1 MNSRKYVIS
10 ISRILVIIM
19 LFSIFTYTPAPAAA
33 ATDEAPVELSDL
45 IAQAE
50 ALKTGNTEFPLQ
62 VSHSV
67 YGSVYG
73 SDVQQAWPWVHVD
86 ELQAMNDAIEL
97 ARNANIPA
105 DEAIAA
111 LKEAI
116 ATFTAN
122 IKSDGSDPYF
132 RLDPGPGKVPVKVTA
147 PTNAWKART
156 PLDNRV
162 PADFA
167 GGTFKTIAYPFADA
181 QGKAEVLQINYAHN
195 GKSTFGGISLES
207 PLSPSVNVTAG
218 STIEFDVYYPKSAQ
232 GKFMRWRVRNT
243 NENLD
248 SYLRDYQYS
257 NLNPDWVGSYNG
269 ESWLKAHHSIT
280 ASSGNSSNFILEL
293 HGENARPEETGMLLV
308 ANIEITAPDPDG
320 VPLPGVVNKE
330 HQSAVDPLKSKY
342 NKENG
347 LFMVGAIGT
356 GPVTGTRANHYEI
369 FVDGNNLK
377 ADGTHPR
384 GPEWLKNVNG
394 EAMNGATTAPGLA
407 EYSFPTNSYQA
418 IRDSGAPGQY
428 KSHGH
433 VLAWY
438 NQAPGWM
445 AQMVPASLPSGYNGS
460 AEFYGLGNG
469 VTTTVKVDKDMARRV
484 QFNHTMYVMRHF
496 LTTDTKYGSSEARG
510 VIPFNSWDVLNEEVH
525 ESRHSELIPE
535 DANSWRTSLKHTN
548 WLAAMSDDQIGG
560 DITDHYIY
568 LLFKNAHIAAPN
580 AKMAEAYKVNYAN
593 LPEYMKLDG
602 HDTKGSI
609 DSYIVDNP
617 PKLTYNDYGLAT
629 RSKAR
634 TVYNMVL
641 ELNTAWRSDPLYDG
655 RPLIE
660 DIGIQ
665 GHDAVG
671 KTLASDNQYA
681 MALYASLVDRG
692 LLSGI
697 TYSELDLKVPTD
709 APGGGATAPAVL
721 NVKQSDALGYQYAL
735 LYKMFNKFAPYIDHI
750 ISWGVT
756 GSGWQGSYVLFDG
769 QSNANAGYYGAMKP
783 DRFILGHSYLD
794 GYFAGEYQAIGNNA
808 IDLGDLGVYTPN
820 SVNADLSSLSLSAGT
835 LEPAFNAATTE
846 YDVSLKD
853 AGSITVTAAAAD
865 SRSTL
870 KVNDTVVASGAAS
883 EAITLTPGTKT
894 NIKVEVTGVDGR
906 VKTYTLKVT
915 NSKTETPSTP
925 EPGTPTP
932 SPTPT
937 TEPGTPS
944 TPAPGG
950 YYTSAPT
957 ASATPVPAAPVVEG
971 QKVTLQ
977 ATVNNA
983 TASVKVSD
991 LAQAKEFIGKN
1002 VTLDIPAVQGATTYS
1017 VSLPAA
1023 ALTGGTKEDKLTIS
1037 TEFGQVVISGNLL
1050 TGTPESSG
1058 KEVALE
1064 IGKGDKSGLPAEVKA
1079 GLGDRPV
1086 IQLSLKVDGKETAWS
1101 NPGSPVTVSV
1111 PYQPSADELKNPEMI
1126 VIRYIDESG
1135 KVMTVPNGR
1144 YASKTGMVT
1153 FTTTHLGD
1161 FAVSY
1166 VSKTFTDLGKAVWAK
1181 NAVEVLASKDILK
1194 TEGQVFNPSTDI
1206 TRADFLYSLVR
1217 ALGLTAKVEDN
1228 FSDVQKNA
1236 YYYNELAIAKAL
1248 GIANGLDNGSFGSG
1262 QKITRQDMMVLTER
1276 ALKLENKLNTQGTA
1290 ADLQKFSD
1298 KSKVASY
1305 ALGSVAAM
1313 VKEGLIQGSGNQI
1326 NPAGNT
1332 TKAEA
1337 AVFLYRLYNK

>member
-1 MNSRKYVIS
+1 MNSRKCVVS
-10 ISRILVIIM
+10 ISRFLVIIM
-19 LFSIFTYTPAPAAA
+19 LFSIFTYTPIPAAA
-33 ATDEAPVELSDL
+33 ATDEPTAELSEL

-50 ALKTGNTEFPLQ
+50 ALKTGNSEFPLQ
-62 VSHSV
+62 VSQSV

-73 SDVQQAWPWVHVD
+73 SDVNQAWPWVHVD
-86 ELQAMNDAIEL
+86 ELEALNAAIAF
-97 ARNANIPA
+97 ARDPNTRAA
-105 DEAIAA
+105 EAVAA

-116 ATFTAN
+116 ATFTEN

-147 PTNAWKART
+147 PTNAWMTRT

-167 GGTFKTIAYPFADA
+167 GGTFKVIPYPFADA

-207 PLSPSVNVTAG
+207 PLSPAVNVTAG

-248 SYLRDYQYS
+248 SYLREYQYN

-280 ASSGNSSNFILEL
+280 ASTGNSSNFILEL

-308 ANIEITAPDPDG
+308 SNIQITAPDPNG
-320 VPLPGVVNKE
+320 VALPNVVNKE
-330 HQSAVDPLKSKY
+330 NQSTVAPLKSVY
-342 NKENG
+342 NKEKG

-356 GPVTGTRANHYEI
+356 GPVNGTRANHYEI

-384 GPEWLKNVNG
+384 GPEWLKNVDG
-394 EAMNGATTAPGLA
+394 ETLKGATTAPGLA
-407 EYSFPTNSYQA
+407 EYSFPTNAYQA
-418 IRDSGAPGQY
+418 IRDSGTPGQY

-445 AQMVPASLPSGYNGS
+445 AQMIPANLSSGYTGG
-460 AEFYGLGNG
+460 ADFYGLGNG
-469 VTTTVKVDKDMARRV
+469 VTTTVKVDKEMARRV

-525 ESRHSELIPE
+525 ESRHSELIPK

-548 WLAAMSDDQIGG
+548 WLVAMSDDEIGG
-560 DITDHYIY
+560 DVTNHYIY

-580 AKMAEAYKVNYAN
+580 AKMAAAYKANYAN

-602 HDTKGSI
+602 HDKDGSI
-609 DSYIVDNP
+609 DDYIVDNP

-697 TYSELDLKVPTD
+697 TYSELDLKMPTD

-721 NVKQSDALGYQYAL
+721 NVRQSDALGYQYAL

-750 ISWGVT
+750 ISWGVS

-769 QSNANAGYYGAMKP
+769 QSNANAGYYGAVKP
-783 DRFILGHSYLD
+783 DRFIQGHSYLD
-794 GYFAGEYQAIGNNA
+794 GYFAGEYQTIQNNS

-820 SVNADLSSLSLSAGT
+820 SVSADLSSLSLSAGT
-835 LEPAFNAATTE
+835 LEPAFNPATTE

-853 AGSITVTAAAAD
+853 AGSITVTAQAAD

-870 KVNDTVVASGAAS
+870 KVNDKVVASGTAS
-883 EAITLTPGTKT
+883 EAIELIPGTKT
-894 NIKVEVTGVDGR
+894 DIKVEVTGADGR

-915 NSKTETPSTP
+915 NSKTGTPSTP
-925 EPGTPTP
+925 EPGTP

-937 TEPGTPS
+937 PEPENPS

-950 YYTSAPT
+950 NDSTSAPA
-957 ASATPVPAAPVVEG
+957 ASATPAPATPVVEG
-971 QKVTLQ
+971 QKVTMQ
-977 ATVNNA
+977 ATVNNG
-983 TASVKVSD
+983 TAMVKVAD

-1002 VTLDIPAVQGATTYS
+1002 VTLDIPAVQGVNSYS
-1017 VSLPAA
+1017 VGLPAA
-1023 ALTGGTKEDKLTIS
+1023 ALTGGTKDNKLTIS
-1037 TEFGQVVISGNLL
+1037 TEFGQVVISGNML
-1050 TGTPESSG
+1050 TGTTESSG
-1058 KEVALE
+1058 KEAALE
-1064 IGKGDKSGLPAEVKA
+1064 IGRGDKSKLPAEVQA
-1079 GLGDRPV
+1079 VFGDKPF
-1086 IQLSLKVDGKETAWS
+1086 IQLSLKVDGKETAWN
-1101 NPGSPVTVSV
+1101 NPGAPVTVSM
-1111 PYQPSADELKNPEMI
+1111 PYQPTADELKNPELI

-1135 KVMTVPNGR
+1135 KVMTVPSGR

-1153 FTTTHLGD
+1153 FTTTYLGD
-1161 FAVSY
+1161 FMVAY
-1166 VSKTFTDLGKAVWAK
+1166 VSKTFTDLGKAAWAK
-1181 NAVEVLASKDILK
+1181 NAVEVLASKDVLK
-1194 TEGQVFNPSTDI
+1194 TEGQLFNPSMDI
-1206 TRADFLYSLVR
+1206 SRADFLYSLVR
-1217 ALGLTAKVEDN
+1217 ALDLNAKVSGN
-1228 FSDVQKNA
+1228 FSDVQEDA
-1236 YYYNELAIAKAL
+1236 YYYNEIGIAKAL
-1248 GIANGLDNGSFGSG
+1248 GITNGLNNGSFGSTL
-1262 QKITRQDMMVLTER
+1262 KITRQDMMVLTER
-1276 ALKLENKLNTQGTA
+1276 ALKLEKKLNTQGTA

-1305 ALGSVAAM
+1305 AVNSVAAM
-1313 VKEGLIQGSGNQI
+1313 VKEGLIQGSGNKV

-1332 TKAEA
+1332 TNAEA

>member
-10 ISRILVIIM
+10 ISRLLVIIM
-19 LFSIFTYTPAPAAA
+19 LFSIFTYTPVPAAA
-33 ATDEAPVELSDL
+33 AGEETSVELSGL

-73 SDVQQAWPWVHVD
+73 SDVERAFPWVHVD
-86 ELQAMNDAIEL
+86 ELQALNDAIEL
-97 ARNANIPA
+97 ARNANTPT
-105 DEAIAA
+105 DEAVAA

-116 ATFTAN
+116 MNFSKN

-132 RLDPGPGKVPVKVTA
+132 RLDPGPGKVSVKVTA
-147 PTNAWKART
+147 PTNAWTART

-207 PLSPSVNVTAG
+207 PLSPAVNVTEG

-232 GKFMRWRVRNT
+232 GKFMRWRVRNA
-243 NENLD
+243 NDNLD
-248 SYLRDYQYS
+248 SYLRDYQYN

-280 ASSGNSSNFILEL
+280 ASTGNSSKFILEL

-308 ANIEITAPDPDG
+308 SNIQITAPDPNG
-320 VPLPGVVNKE
+320 QALPNVVNKE
-330 HQSAVDPLKSKY
+330 NQSVVAPLKSLY

-418 IRDSGAPGQY
+418 IRDSGTPGQY

-445 AQMVPASLPSGYNGS
+445 AQMIPASLPSGYNGS

-525 ESRHSELIPE
+525 ESRHSEIIPK

-560 DITDHYIY
+560 DITDHYVY

-580 AKMAEAYKVNYAN
+580 AKMAEAYKANYAN

-709 APGGGATAPAVL
+709 APGGGATAPAAL
-721 NVKQSDALGYQYAL
+721 NVRQSDALGYQYAL

-794 GYFAGEYQAIGNNA
+794 DYFAGEYQAIGNNA

-835 LEPAFNAATTE
+835 LEPAFNAAITE
-846 YDVSLKD
+846 YEVSLKD

-865 SRSTL
+865 SRSIL
-870 KVNDTVVASGAAS
+870 KVNETVVASGAAS

-894 NIKVEVTGVDGR
+894 AIKVEVTGVDGR

-915 NSKTETPSTP
+915 NSKTENPSTP
-925 EPGTPTP
+925 GPGTP
-932 SPTPT
+932 SPTP
-937 TEPGTPS
+937 EPA
-944 TPAPGG
+944 TPAPA
-950 YYTSAPT
+950 TSAPGT
-957 ASATPVPAAPVVEG
+957 YSTSAPAASPTPSPVAEG

-977 ATVNNA
+977 ATVNNT
-983 TASVKVSD
+983 TASVRVSD

-1002 VTLDIPAVQGATTYS
+1002 VTLNIPAVQGVNSYS
-1017 VSLPAA
+1017 VGLPAA
-1023 ALTGGTKEDKLTIS
+1023 ALTGGTKDNKLTIS

-1058 KEVALE
+1058 REVALE
-1064 IGKGDKSGLPAEVKA
+1064 IRKVDKAGLPAEVKA
-1079 GLGDRPV
+1079 ALGERPI

-1101 NPGSPVTVSV
+1101 NPGAPVTVSV

-1126 VIRYIDESG
+1126 VIRYMDESG
-1135 KVMTVPNGR
+1135 KLMTVPSGR

-1166 VSKTFTDLGKAVWAK
+1166 VSKTFTDLGKAAWAK

-1248 GIANGLDNGSFGSG
+1248 GIANGTDNGSFGSD

-1276 ALKLENKLNTQGTA
+1276 ALKLGNKLNTQGTA

-1305 ALGSVAAM
+1305 ALNSVAAM

>member
-1 MNSRKYVIS
+1 MNSRKYVVS
-10 ISRILVIIM
+10 ISRLLVIIM
-19 LFSIFTYTPAPAAA
+19 LFSIFTYTPVPAAA
-33 ATDEAPVELSDL
+33 AGEEPSVELSDL

-62 VSHSV
+62 VSQSV

-73 SDVQQAWPWVHVD
+73 SDVNRALPWVHVD
-86 ELQAMNDAIEL
+86 ELQALNDALEL
-97 ARNANIPA
+97 ARNANTPA
-105 DEAIAA
+105 DEAIAT

-116 ATFTAN
+116 MNFTAN

-207 PLSPSVNVTAG
+207 PLSPAVNVTAG

-232 GKFMRWRVRNT
+232 GKFMRWRVRNASD
-243 NENLD
+243 NLD
-248 SYLRDYQYS
+248 SYLREYQYN

-280 ASSGNSSNFILEL
+280 ASTGNSSNFILEL

-308 ANIEITAPDPDG
+308 SNIEITAPDPKG
-320 VPLPGVVNKE
+320 VALPSVVNKE
-330 HQSAVDPLKSKY
+330 HQSAVAPLKSLY

-356 GPVTGTRANHYEI
+356 GPVNGTRANHYEI

-418 IRDSGAPGQY
+418 IRDSGTPGQY

-445 AQMVPASLPSGYNGS
+445 AQMIPANLPSGYNGS
-460 AEFYGLGNG
+460 ANFYGLGNG
-469 VTTTVKVDKDMARRV
+469 VTTTVKVDKEMARRV

-525 ESRHSELIPE
+525 ESRHSELILE
-535 DANSWRTSLKHTN
+535 DPNSWRTSLKHTN
-548 WLAAMSDDQIGG
+548 WLVAMSDDEIGG
-560 DITDHYIY
+560 DITDHYVY

-580 AKMAEAYKVNYAN
+580 AKMAEAYKANYAN

-617 PKLTYNDYGLAT
+617 PKLTYNDYGVAT

-709 APGGGATAPAVL
+709 APGGGATAPAAL
-721 NVKQSDALGYQYAL
+721 NVRQSDALGYQYAL

-794 GYFAGEYQAIGNNA
+794 DYFAGEYQAIQNNS

-820 SVNADLSSLSLSAGT
+820 SVNADLSSLSLSVGT
-835 LEPAFNAATTE
+835 LEPTFNAATTE

-865 SRSTL
+865 SRSTI
-870 KVNDTVVASGAAS
+870 KVNDKVVASGTAS
-883 EAITLTPGTKT
+883 EAITLTPGTQT
-894 NIKVEVTGVDGR
+894 DIKIEVTGANGR

-925 EPGTPTP
+925 EPGTPSATP
-932 SPTPT
+932 EPATPA
-937 TEPGTPS
+937 PA

-950 YYTSAPT
+950 TYSTSAPA
-957 ASATPVPAAPVVEG
+957 ASATPAPAAPVVEG
-971 QKVTLQ
+971 QKVTMQ
-977 ATVNNA
+977 ATVNNG
-983 TASVKVSD
+983 TAMVKVAD
-991 LAQAKEFIGKN
+991 LAKAKELIEKN
-1002 VTLDIPAVQGATTYS
+1002 VTLDIPAVQGVKSYS
-1017 VSLPAA
+1017 VGLPAA
-1023 ALTGGTKEDKLTIS
+1023 ALTGGTKDNKLTIS
-1037 TEFGQVVISGNLL
+1037 TEFGQVVISGNML

-1058 KEVALE
+1058 KEVSLE

-1079 GLGDRPV
+1079 ALSDRPI
-1086 IQLSLKVDGKETAWS
+1086 IQLSLKTDGKDTAWS
-1101 NPGSPVTVSV
+1101 NPGAPVTVSV
-1111 PYQPSADELKNPEMI
+1111 PYQPSADELKNPERI
-1126 VIRYIDESG
+1126 VIRYIDG
-1135 KVMTVPNGR
+1135 NGNVLTVPSGR
-1144 YASKTGMVT
+1144 YDSKTGMVT

-1161 FAVSY
+1161 FAVAY
-1166 VSKTFTDLGKAVWAK
+1166 VSKTFTDLGKAAWAK

-1194 TEGQVFNPSTDI
+1194 TEGGEFHPSTEI

-1217 ALGLTAKVEDN
+1217 ALGLTAKVNGN
-1228 FSDVQKNA
+1228 FSDVQENA
-1236 YYYNELAIAKAL
+1236 YYYNEIGMAKAL
-1248 GIANGLDNGSFGSG
+1248 GITNGLDNGSFGSAL
-1262 QKITRQDMMVLTER
+1262 KITRQDMMVLTER
-1276 ALKLENKLNTQGTA
+1276 ALKLEKKLNSQGTA
-1290 ADLQKFSD
+1290 ADLERFSD

-1305 ALGSVAAM
+1305 AVNSVAAM
-1313 VKEGLIQGSGNQI
+1313 VKEGLIEGSGNKV

>member
-1 MNSRKYVIS
+1 MNRRKNVIS
-10 ISRILVIIM
+10 ISRLLVIIM
-19 LFSIFTYTPAPAAA
+19 LFSVFTYTPIPAAA
-33 ATDEAPVELSDL
+33 ATDEVPVELSDL

-62 VSHSV
+62 VSQSV

-73 SDVQQAWPWVHVD
+73 SDVNQAWPWVHVD
-86 ELQAMNDAIEL
+86 ELKALNDALEL
-97 ARNANIPA
+97 ARDANTPA

-116 ATFTAN
+116 MNFTKN
-122 IKSDGSDPYF
+122 IKSNGSDPYF

-147 PTNAWKART
+147 PTNVWKART

-207 PLSPSVNVTAG
+207 PLSPAVNVTAG

-232 GKFMRWRVRNT
+232 GKFMRWRVRNA

-248 SYLRDYQYS
+248 SYLRDYQYN

-280 ASSGNSSNFILEL
+280 ASTGNSSNFILEL

-308 ANIEITAPDPDG
+308 SNIQITAPDPNG
-320 VPLPGVVNKE
+320 EALPNVVNKE
-330 HQSAVDPLKSKY
+330 HQSAVAPLKNLY

-384 GPEWLKNVNG
+384 GPQWLKNVDG

-407 EYSFPTNSYQA
+407 EYSFPTNAYQA
-418 IRDSGAPGQY
+418 IRDSGTPGQY

-445 AQMVPASLPSGYNGS
+445 TQIIPANLSSGYTGG
-460 AEFYGLGNG
+460 ADFYGLGNG
-469 VTTTVKVDKDMARRV
+469 VTTTVKVDKEMARRV

-510 VIPFNSWDVLNEEVH
+510 IIPFNSWDVLNEEVH
-525 ESRHSELIPE
+525 ESRHSEIILK

-548 WLAAMSDDQIGG
+548 WLVAMSDDEIGG
-560 DITDHYIY
+560 DITNHYIY

-580 AKMAEAYKVNYAN
+580 AKMAEAYKANYAS

-602 HDTKGSI
+602 HDKDGSI
-609 DSYIVDNP
+609 DAYVVDNP

-721 NVKQSDALGYQYAL
+721 NVRQSDALGYQYAL
-735 LYKMFNKFAPYIDHI
+735 LYKTFNKFAPYIDHI
-750 ISWGVT
+750 ISWGVS

-794 GYFAGEYQAIGNNA
+794 GYFAGEYQAIQNNS

-820 SVNADLSSLSLSAGT
+820 SVSADLSSLSLSAGT
-835 LEPAFNAATTE
+835 IEPAFNAATTE

-853 AGSITVTAAAAD
+853 ASSITVTAQAAD
-865 SRSTL
+865 SRSTI
-870 KVNDTVVASGAAS
+870 KVNDKVVASGIAS
-883 EAITLTPGTKT
+883 EAIELIPGTKT
-894 NIKVEVTGVDGR
+894 AIKVEVTGADGR

-925 EPGTPTP
+925 EPGTP
-932 SPTPT
+932 SPTP
-937 TEPGTPS
+937 EPGTPS

-950 YYTSAPT
+950 NYSTSAPA
-957 ASATPVPAAPVVEG
+957 ASATPAPAAPVVEG
-971 QKVTLQ
+971 QKVTMQ
-977 ATVNNA
+977 ATVNNG
-983 TASVKVSD
+983 TAMVKVAD

-1002 VTLDIPAVQGATTYS
+1002 VTLDIPAVQGVNSYS
-1017 VSLPAA
+1017 VGLPAA
-1023 ALTGGTKEDKLTIS
+1023 ALTGGTKDNKLTIS
-1037 TEFGQVVISGNLL
+1037 TEFGQVVISGNML
-1050 TGTPESSG
+1050 TGTPESNG
-1058 KEVALE
+1058 KEALLE
-1064 IGKGDKSGLPAEVKA
+1064 IGKGDKLRLPAEVNA
-1079 GLGDRPV
+1079 ALGDQPV
-1086 IQLSLKVDGKETAWS
+1086 IQLSLKVDGKEIAWS
-1101 NPGSPVTVSV
+1101 NPGAPVTVSV
-1111 PYQPSADELKNPEMI
+1111 PYKPSADKLKNPEMI

-1135 KVMTVPNGR
+1135 KVMTVPSGR

-1153 FTTTHLGD
+1153 FTTTHLGE
-1161 FAVSY
+1161 FAVAY
-1166 VSKTFTDLGKAVWAK
+1166 VSKTFTDLGKAAWAK
-1181 NAVEVLASKDILK
+1181 NEVEVLASKDILR
-1194 TEGQVFNPSTDI
+1194 TEGQLFNPSTDI

-1217 ALGLTAKVEDN
+1217 ALGLTAKADGN

-1248 GIANGLDNGSFGSG
+1248 GIANGLDNSSFGSN

-1276 ALKLENKLNTQGTA
+1276 ALKLEKKLNTQGTA

-1313 VKEGLIQGSGNQI
+1313 VKEGLIQGSGNKI

>member
-1 MNSRKYVIS
+1 MNRRKCAIN
-10 ISRILVIIM
+10 ISRLLIVIL
-19 LFSIFTYTPAPAAA
+19 LFSVFTYTPIPAAA
-33 ATDEAPVELSDL
+33 AGDDLTVELNDL

-50 ALKTGNTEFPLQ
+50 ALKTGNQEFPLQ
-62 VSHSV
+62 VSQSV
-67 YGSVYG
+67 YGAVYG
-73 SDVQQAWPWVHVD
+73 SDVNQAFPWVHVD
-86 ELQAMNDAIEL
+86 ELEALNDALEFS
-97 ARNANIPA
+97 RNANTPT
-105 DEAIAA
+105 DEAIAI

-116 ATFTAN
+116 VIFTEN

-132 RLDPGPGKVPVKVTA
+132 RLDPGPGKVPVKVSA
-147 PTNAWKART
+147 PTNAWTART

-167 GGTFKTIAYPFADA
+167 GGTFKMISYPFADS
-181 QGKAEVLQINYAHN
+181 QGNAELLQINYAHN

-207 PLSPSVNVTAG
+207 PLSPAVNVTEG

-232 GKFMRWRVRNT
+232 GKYMRWRIRNT
-243 NENLD
+243 GTNLD
-248 SYLRDYQYS
+248 SYLRDYQYN

-280 ASSGNSSNFILEL
+280 ASTGNSSNFILEL
-293 HGENARPEETGMLLV
+293 HGENARPAETGMLLV
-308 ANIEITAPDPDG
+308 ANIEITAPDPNG
-320 VPLPGVVNKE
+320 VALPSVVNKE
-330 HQSAVDPLKSKY
+330 HQSAVAPLKSLY

-356 GPVTGTRANHYEI
+356 GAVTGTRAKHYEI

-384 GPEWLKNVNG
+384 GPEWLKSVTG
-394 EAMNGATTAPGLA
+394 EALNGATTTPGLA

-418 IRDSGAPGQY
+418 IRDSGTPGQY

-445 AQMVPASLPSGYNGS
+445 TQIIPANLSSGYNGG
-460 AEFYGLGNG
+460 ADFYGLGNG
-469 VTTTVKVDKDMARRV
+469 VTTTVKVDKELARRV

-496 LTTDTKYGSSEARG
+496 LTTDTKYGSSVSRG

-535 DANSWRTSLKHTN
+535 NANSWRTSLKHTN
-548 WLAAMSDDQIGG
+548 WLTAMSDDRIGG

-580 AKMAEAYKVNYAN
+580 VKMAAAYKANYAN

-602 HDTKGSI
+602 HDTDGSI
-609 DSYIVDNP
+609 DAYIVDNP

-709 APGGGATAPAVL
+709 APGGGATAPEVL
-721 NVKQSDALGYQYAL
+721 NVRQSDALGYEYAL
-735 LYKMFNKFAPYIDHI
+735 LYKMFTKFAPYIDHI
-750 ISWGVT
+750 ISWGVS

-769 QSNANAGYYGAMKP
+769 QSNANAGYYGAMNP

-794 GYFAGEYQAIGNNA
+794 GFFAGEYEKIQNDI
-808 IDLGDLGVYTPN
+808 IDLGDLGVYTPGI
-820 SVNADLSSLSLSAGT
+820 VNADLSGLTLSAGT
-835 LEPAFNAATTE
+835 LQPAFNTATTE
-846 YDVSLKD
+846 YDVSLQD
-853 AGSITVTAAAAD
+853 ASSITVTATAVD
-865 SRSTL
+865 SRSSI
-870 KVNDTVVASGAAS
+870 KVNDTVVASGTAS
-883 EAITLTPGTKT
+883 EAIALTPGTRAD
-894 NIKVEVTGVDGR
+894 IKVEVTGADGR

-915 NSKTETPSTP
+915 NGKTETPSTP
-925 EPGTPTP
+925 G
-932 SPTPT
+932 S
-937 TEPGTPS
+937 GTPS
-944 TPAPGG
+944 ATPA
-950 YYTSAPT
+950 
-957 ASATPVPAAPVVEG
+957 PAAPVVQG
-971 QKVTLQ
+971 QKVTVQ
-977 ATVNNA
+977 TTVKDG
-983 TASVKVSD
+983 TAFVKVLD
-991 LAQAKEFIGKN
+991 LAKAKEFMEKN
-1002 VTLDIPAVQGATTYS
+1002 VTLDIPAAQGVNSYS
-1017 VSLPAA
+1017 VGLPAA
-1023 ALTGGTKEDKLTIS
+1023 ALTSGTKDDKLTIS

-1050 TGTPESSG
+1050 TGTTESSS

-1064 IGKGDKSGLPAEVKA
+1064 IGKGDKSKLPAEVKA
-1079 GLGDRPV
+1079 ALGDRPF
-1086 IQLSLKVDGKETAWS
+1086 IQLSLKVDGKDTAWS
-1101 NPGSPVTVSV
+1101 NPGAPVTVSV
-1111 PYQPSADELKNPEMI
+1111 PYKPSVDELKNPEMI
-1126 VIRYIDESG
+1126 VVWYIDGSG
-1135 KVMTVPNGR
+1135 NVLTLPSGR

-1153 FTTTHLGD
+1153 FTTTHFGD
-1161 FAVSY
+1161 YAVAY
-1166 VSKTFTDLGKAVWAK
+1166 VSKTFTDLGTAAWARS
-1181 NAVEVLASKDILK
+1181 AVEVLASKDVLK
-1194 TEGQVFNPSTDI
+1194 TEGHEFHPSTDI

-1217 ALGLTAKVEDN
+1217 ALGLTARVNGN

-1236 YYYNELAIAKAL
+1236 YYYNEIAIAKAL
-1248 GIANGLDNGSFGSG
+1248 GITNGLDNDRFGSAH
-1262 QKITRQDMMVLTER
+1262 KITRQDMMVLTER
-1276 ALKLENKLNTQGTA
+1276 ALKLEKKLNNPGA
-1290 ADLQKFSD
+1290 AEDLEKFSD

-1305 ALGSVAAM
+1305 AVNSVAAM
-1313 VKEGLIQGSGNQI
+1313 VKEGLIEGSGNKV

-1337 AVFLYRLYNK
+1337 AMFLYRLYNK